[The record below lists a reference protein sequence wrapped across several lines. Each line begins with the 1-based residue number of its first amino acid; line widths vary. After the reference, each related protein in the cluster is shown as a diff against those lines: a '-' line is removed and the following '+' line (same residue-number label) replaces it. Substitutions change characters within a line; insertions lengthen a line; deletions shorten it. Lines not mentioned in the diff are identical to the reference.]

1 MRPDRDRD
9 FFLGWPTMDEE
20 DELVASL
27 PVFLNGAPGGASA
40 SEQDAVR
47 TPRLELFQ
55 YPLYQRDHALP
66 VPASAA
72 QRGQAVASRWRPQA
86 NRVEMELPLDVRPTV
101 YNAEK
106 GTEYAEATER
116 LGKIPVPGQ
125 VKQERP
131 MTDTP
136 RFDCMRLESAAVPN
150 AAEYMICTVKNGA

>member
-1 MRPDRDRD
+1 
-9 FFLGWPTMDEE
+9 MDEE

>member
-1 MRPDRDRD
+1 
-9 FFLGWPTMDEE
+9 MDEE

-27 PVFLNGAPGGASA
+27 PVFLNGAPGGGAPA

-116 LGKIPVPGQ
+116 LGRQDFQSVQSFQRNPCNCP
-125 VKQERP
+125 
-131 MTDTP
+131 P
-136 RFDCMRLESAAVPN
+136 RASKKAISAAMSSRLRKPSP
-150 AAEYMICTVKNGA
+150 AS